1 MKNIVLRIHPKDN
14 VLVALTDLKKGDEVH
29 FENEVFVLVDDVKA
43 KHKFGY
49 EIMLNKLSEENQN
62 LLGDMKLI
70 YLTKRE
76 YKINS
81 EVTVKFK
88 NGKIWEIDLSGKNWE
103 EFEPSLKD
111 MLSTYE
117 SEIDNVDFKLDTE
130 RIKKD
135 MIKNTNKFLKKRK
148 LK

>member
-1 MKNIVLRIHPKDN
+1 MTIGKKFPKD
-14 VLVALTDLKKGDEVH
+14 VIEH
-29 FENEVFVLVDDVKA
+29 WPEVF
-43 KHKFGY
+43 G
-49 EIMLNKLSEENQN
+49 EINLNVVPLR
-62 LLGDMKLI
+62 
-70 YLTKRE
+70 YLDS
-76 YKINS
+76 I
-81 EVTVKFK
+81 TVKFK
-88 NGKIWEIDLSGKNWE
+88 NGKVWEVNLAEKDWE

-135 MIKNTNKFLKKRK
+135 MIKYTNKFLKKRK

>member
-1 MKNIVLRIHPKDN
+1 MTLGKKFPKD
-14 VLVALTDLKKGDEVH
+14 VIEH
-29 FENEVFVLVDDVKA
+29 WPEVF
-43 KHKFGY
+43 G
-49 EIMLNKLSEENQN
+49 EINLNVVPLR
-62 LLGDMKLI
+62 
-70 YLTKRE
+70 YLD
-76 YKINS
+76 S
-81 EVTVKFK
+81 VTVKFK
-88 NGKIWEIDLSGKNWE
+88 NGKVWEIDLANKNWE

-111 MLSTYE
+111 TLSTYE